1 MFHIGQERMFL
12 TLYMQRLL
20 LTKQTRFKAVRVP
33 LGPKQTIFTWLGA
46 GHYKW
51 YQSRS
56 PTPMWGF
63 VWLCLFGPA
72 IPWDTTRTLC
82 LHGGGGGGVFVM
94 SHIGLLL
101 TKQMRFKA
109 VRVPLGPKRTIS
121 TWLSVGRYILCGP
134 CARHLDFQFIR
145 LFLSKF
151 NFNCL

>member
-1 MFHIGQERMFL
+1 MSHIGQGRKFL
-12 TLYMQRLL
+12 ALYMQRLL
-20 LTKQTRFKAVRVP
+20 LTKQTRFKAVRAL
-33 LGPKQTIFTWLGA
+33 LGPKRTISTWLVSEPIPDPGVGVCLA
-46 GHYKW
+46 PQGVFVCLAP
-51 YQSRS
+51 QS
-56 PTPMWGF
+56 
-63 VWLCLFGPA
+63 
-72 IPWDTTRTLC
+72 
-82 LHGGGGGGVFVM
+82 HGTQRGRCVCMGGVVFVM